1 MRYMLNRRVLLSS
14 VVTATMF
21 IGAGGAMAADP
32 NEIADQVFQIY
43 VDTLVQANTLL
54 ADTPPVAEVA
64 SKLDEIKEASVAK
77 LVALGREIAAMN
89 DGDRA
94 TVEGAVNSAISSMT
108 YKPET
113 KAVYAGYQA
122 VWAAY
127 SKDDKDFFKTIK
139 SLNILTQYAFFDLL
153 RKQEPDEADRLGV

>member
-1 MRYMLNRRVLLSS
+1 
-14 VVTATMF
+14 
-21 IGAGGAMAADP
+21 MAAEP
-32 NEIADQVFQIY
+32 KEIADQVFRIY
-43 VDTLVQANTLL
+43 VDTLSQANTLL
-54 ADTPPVAEVA
+54 EGTPPVSEVA
-64 SKLDEIKEASVAK
+64 SKLDAIKEASVTR

-94 TVEGAVNSAISSMT
+94 TVEGAVSSAISMMT
-108 YKPET
+108 YVPET
-113 KAVYAGYQA
+113 KTVYAGYQA

-127 SKDDKDFFKTIK
+127 SKDDKDFFQTIK